1 MRAVVDASGAVPRG
15 VVPASVVAGMAEG
28 GGGGDAEPDARRHCV
43 VCGDN
48 PLAFRLVDELI
59 NRYGMDV
66 TVIRPPVDDRE
77 GPNAATLPRV
87 TIVESA
93 RPTEEAFA
101 RANLADAA
109 ALALVAQDDAGN
121 IDAALLAEEINPG
134 LRIVVRMFNQ
144 SLGDGIRRLLT
155 DCAVLSESAIAA
167 PGFVTAAL
175 GDSVP
180 SYLRLEDR
188 QVFLAQREDVT
199 PGDVLCGLAVGSDP
213 DGGDTDEPELLPA
226 DERRADLVL
235 AASPPWQAAPPPRR
249 RRPHRAGTGRRRD
262 PGGHPARR
270 LRAELPGAPDPPVT
284 S

>member
-15 VVPASVVAGMAEG
+15 VVPASVVAGLADT
-28 GGGGDAEPDARRHCV
+28 GGDTGDTEPDALRPHCV

-59 NRYGMDV
+59 SRYGMDV
-66 TVIRPPVDDRE
+66 TVIRPPAEDRE

-87 TIVESA
+87 TIVEST

-101 RANLADAA
+101 EANLAHAA

-144 SLGDGIRRLLT
+144 SLGDGIRRLLS

-167 PGFVTAAL
+167 P
-175 GDSVP
+175 
-180 SYLRLEDR
+180 
-188 QVFLAQREDVT
+188 
-199 PGDVLCGLAVGSDP
+199 
-213 DGGDTDEPELLPA
+213 
-226 DERRADLVL
+226 
-235 AASPPWQAAPPPRR
+235 
-249 RRPHRAGTGRRRD
+249 
-262 PGGHPARR
+262 
-270 LRAELPGAPDPPVT
+270 
-284 S
+284 